1 MGDNPSSRSPST
13 QRVRCEE
20 VVCDSCGSAQ
30 ADLLY
35 EVRDRRYG
43 IGGVF
48 PLVRCRQCGLLYLNP
63 RPAPDSLTKYYPEQY
78 APYRVPSEGQAAT
91 VARWLERYGPL
102 RRCRAILA
110 WKTAGR
116 VLDVGCSTGVFL
128 AEMARHGHW
137 ELHGV
142 EVNARAAE
150 YARQRYGL
158 RIFTGQL
165 AEAGYADEYFDVA
178 TLWHVLEHLP
188 HPRSA
193 LSEIHRIL
201 KPGGILVVQV
211 PNLGSLEARLFGRFW
226 AGVDAPRHLYVFSQ
240 KTLSDLLRAAGFDEV
255 YVPHLSGGYPSFALS
270 LAFLLGEKVKH
281 QQLTRFVKAC
291 VNSPAMQAA
300 SYPCF
305 YLLRRLNRGP
315 SLAAFAKKI
324 QSKTQYHQSVETE

>member
-20 VVCDSCGSAQ
+20 VVCDNCGSAE

-48 PLVRCRQCGLLYLNP
+48 PLVQCRQCGLLYLNP
-63 RPAPDSLTKYYPEQY
+63 RPAPDSLTTYYPEQY
-78 APYRVPSEGQAAT
+78 APYRAPSDSQDAR
-91 VARWLERYGPL
+91 VVRWLERYGPL

-110 WKTAGR
+110 WKKAGR

-165 AEAGYADEYFDVA
+165 AEAGYADEYFDVV

-201 KPGGILVVQV
+201 KPGGLLVVQV
-211 PNLGSLEARLFGRFW
+211 PNLGSWEARLFGRFW
-226 AGVDAPRHLYVFSQ
+226 AGLDAPRHLFVFGED
-240 KTLSDLLRAAGFDEV
+240 TLSSLLQSTGFYQAEAFCLAGGHHSFMISLSFLVDEMIRN
-255 YVPHLSGGYPSFALS
+255 S
-270 LAFLLGEKVKH
+270 KVS
-281 QQLTRFVKAC
+281 QMVKAC
-291 VNSPAMQAA
+291 IHSDPLRVLV
-300 SYPCF
+300 YPYF
-305 YLLRRLNRGP
+305 HLVRKMGKGP
-315 SLAAFAKKI
+315 SFTVFAKK
-324 QSKTQYHQSVETE
+324 T